1 MASKPSNKSIQEFE
15 GRAKLIKT
23 YYGNKDGHG
32 HGTHCAGTI
41 GSKTYGVAKK
51 TKIYGVKVLDDNGSG
66 TFSNI
71 IAGVDFVAND
81 YKTRGCPRGAVA
93 SMSLGG
99 GKTQSVNDAVA
110 RLQRAGVFV
119 AVAAGNDNADARNTS
134 PASEPSVCTVGASDK
149 VRKHGDSQTEDC
161 Y

>member
-1 MASKPSNKSIQEFE
+1 M
-15 GRAKLIKT
+15 
-23 YYGNKDGHG
+23 
-32 HGTHCAGTI
+32 
-41 GSKTYGVAKK
+41 
-51 TKIYGVKVLDDNGSG
+51 LDDNGSG

-81 YKTRGCPRGAVA
+81 YKTRGCPKGAVA

-99 GKTQSVNDAVA
+99 GKTQAVNDAVA

-119 AVAAGNDNADARNTS
+119 AVAAGNDNADAANTS

-149 VRKHGDSQTEDC
+149 VSDDSIRG
-161 Y
+161 